1 MEVRE
6 RTGSSGR
13 FKGGKIWKKKKG
25 AAAKKKK
32 GGGEEKRVFL
42 GQRRGNAGS
51 SVFFFWGRGAEK
63 KGEQRE
69 QLKNKNLRSRWQRPP
84 VILGKSFSFFCKF
97 SKLSNSMS
105 SFVGFDC

>member
-1 MEVRE
+1 ME

-13 FKGGKIWKKKKG
+13 FKGGKIWKKRKG

-32 GGGEEKRVFL
+32 EEERKREFFFGKEGGTRAAAF
-42 GQRRGNAGS
+42 
-51 SVFFFWGRGAEK
+51 FFFWGRGAEK

-84 VILGKSFSFFCKF
+84 VIPGKSFSFFCKF

>member
-1 MEVRE
+1 ME

-13 FKGGKIWKKKKG
+13 FKGGKIWKKKEKG

-32 GGGEEKRVFL
+32 GGGEEKRVFF
-42 GQRRGNAGS
+42 GKEGGTRAAAF
-51 SVFFFWGRGAEK
+51 FFFWGRGAEK

-84 VILGKSFSFFCKF
+84 IISGKSFSFFVNF
-97 SKLSNSMS
+97 RN
-105 SFVGFDC
+105 